1 MKRKLL
7 GVFLAGAMA
16 AVLAACVYDDAGV
29 ATTPPTQNE
38 QQAGPVLFPAI
49 TGTQTIRVSVPYG
62 EVRNHDGSLTVGR
75 LEEQGGT
82 MWGPE
87 SVDAL
92 ANAHAFSNQVDSGE
106 NFAPIVLDVTFTPH
120 NIADIRLIS
129 HAETLGVVGAGTNS
143 GVNYVAMVYPALTDQ
158 IIFHQSTLQLDA
170 FAHATITRNA
180 IVRGVNDAIAE
191 AGGNPR
197 ELAPINQNAT
207 TPPAGARFIPGVAH
221 IYVPAGT
228 YVVMDNS
235 APVLDIRELT
245 PELALE
251 LGMRN
256 AEGGA
261 ANAAIQRH
269 GVLHN
274 GFRRQPHPSIEERL
288 GLATPRTASEAAL
301 ADTHYFHAANIA
313 DTNLTAGGQGLA
325 MALNQTFDY
334 NLSPGDPNP
343 RAGLPRGMWMTVS
356 FGFNTFWIQE
366 RGTRTQDDFSGLVM
380 GGHGETQTGGFANP
394 HNIAIG
400 DEGTSVS
407 NHALGSYAWSQSA
420 VFIMNDQQSTH
431 NAVDAQSNA
440 TMTATGV
447 RVALEQA
454 MRRHGATDAT
464 IAGMTPIAEPLFRT
478 GRPQGGST
486 NNQAGGVNGGGNSAI
501 LRPGLYTTEI
511 APGVEVRVLLDR
523 AIIRH
528 FSIAQVGAGLTLA
541 NDTQIPGWT
550 NDNWATF
557 RNNVLFAYAENPPAG
572 TGGAYRLER
581 LQAVEL
587 MEGIA
592 PETAQAILDF
602 VIDTVVNNDVTV
614 EHSNLNRL
622 GASSGG
628 TGRDRLPATPSIRR

>member
-1 MKRKLL
+1 MKKKLL
-7 GVFLAGAMA
+7 GIFLVGAMA
-16 AVLAACVYDDAGV
+16 AVLTACVYDDAGV
-29 ATTPPTQNE
+29 AVAPPTQE
-38 QQAGPVLFPAI
+38 QPAATGEVLFPNVEGA
-49 TGTQTIRVSVPYG
+49 TQTIRVSVPYG
-62 EVRNHDGSLTVGR
+62 EVRNHPGALTIGM
-75 LEEQGGT
+75 LAEQGGT
-82 MWGPE
+82 MWGPD
-87 SVDAL
+87 SVDSL

-158 IIFHQSTLQLDA
+158 IIFHQSTLELDA

-180 IVRGVNDAIAE
+180 IVRGVNDAIIE

-197 ELAPINQNAT
+197 ELAPINTTAT
-207 TPPAGARFIPGVAH
+207 SAPAGARFIPGVAH

-235 APVLDIRELT
+235 ATVLDIRELT

-251 LGMRN
+251 LEMRN

-261 ANAAIQRH
+261 VNAAIQRH

-274 GFRRQPHPSIEERL
+274 GLRRQPHPSIDERL
-288 GLATPRTASEAAL
+288 GLAEPRADWAANNADSDMFAHYIHADTIPEGAL
-301 ADTHYFHAANIA
+301 A
-313 DTNLTAGGQGLA
+313 AGNQGLA
-325 MALNQTFDY
+325 LALNQTFGYDVA
-334 NLSPGDPNP
+334 PGDANP

-366 RGTRTQDDFSGLVM
+366 RGTRVQDNFTGLVM
-380 GGHGETQTGGFANP
+380 GGHGETQTGGFANA

-400 DEGTSVS
+400 DEGTGVS
-407 NHALGSYAWSQSA
+407 NNALGSYAWSQSS

-431 NAVDAQSNA
+431 NGVVDAHVNA

-464 IAGMTPIAEPLFRT
+464 ISGMTPLSEPLFRT
-478 GRPQGGST
+478 SRPQGGST
-486 NNQAGGVNGGGNSAI
+486 ANQAGGSNLGGASAI
-501 LRPGLYTTEI
+501 LRPGLYTTNIGE
-511 APGVEVRVLLDR
+511 AEVRVLLDR
-523 AIIRH
+523 AIVRH
-528 FSIAQVGAGLTLA
+528 FSIGNSAA
-541 NDTQIPGWT
+541 IEGW
-550 NDNWATF
+550 NADNWATF
-557 RNNVLFAYAENPPAG
+557 RNNVLFAYAENPEAG
-572 TGGAYRLER
+572 TGGAQRLER

-592 PETAQAILDF
+592 ADTAQAILDF
-602 VIDTVVNNDVTV
+602 VVNTVVENDITV
-614 EHSNLNRL
+614 AHSNPNLL

-628 TGRDRLPATPSIRR
+628 TGKDRLPPTPSITR